1 MGVSPRSRWSNR
13 DDRSY
18 QGGMSNESK
27 IRRKKIHTWIDIR
40 GDFTAPYLIIGQF
53 TSIAAIIMLF
63 SGTNSNGIDHDD
75 SHFWILNSASLTAT
89 TLIGAVSVVSLLLV
103 LFSRSAS
110 RNRKRI
116 ARIWL
121 IAFVIITYRTLGY

>member
-18 QGGMSNESK
+18 RAEMSNESK
-27 IRRKKIHTWIDIR
+27 IRRKKTHTWIGIS
-40 GDFTAPYLIIGQF
+40 GDFTAPYLVIGQF
-53 TSIAAIIMLF
+53 TSIAAIIMLV
-63 SGTNSNGIDHDD
+63 SGTNSNGIEHDG
-75 SHFWILNSASLTAT
+75 SHFWILSSASLTAT
-89 TLIGAVSVVSLLLV
+89 ALIGAVSAISLLLV

-110 RNRKRI
+110 RSRKRI

-121 IAFVIITYRTLGY
+121 IAYLIIAYRVLGY

>member
-18 QGGMSNESK
+18 QVETSNESK
-27 IRRKKIHTWIDIR
+27 IRRQKTHTWIGIS

-53 TSIAAIIMLF
+53 TSIAAIIMLI
-63 SGTNSNGIDHDD
+63 SGTNSNGIEHD
-75 SHFWILNSASLTAT
+75 SSNFWILNSASLTAT
-89 TLIGAVSVVSLLLV
+89 ALIGAVSAFSLLLV

-121 IAFVIITYRTLGY
+121 IAFLIITYRVLGH